1 MVSLDTVG
9 LPADLTHQ
17 TAPVGQ
23 IPCIWPAYI
32 TSVILIRMRA
42 GDIIVI
48 ARRRAGLTQQE
59 LGGRLGTSQVTVA
72 RWESG
77 ATEPKFEM
85 VQEVVAACEL
95 DLTLGLATEDEG
107 SWTSL
112 IYEQLGRK
120 PAERVRHLS
129 RDRFDRV
136 AALELVAAVGLRA
149 VIVGEVAGALHG
161 WPLVLSEQGTLD
173 FVVHPDDRELAE
185 ETVLAA
191 AVEPDRV
198 RLLDVPAGTHGFA
211 DLARAAVE
219 VTVGRS
225 AVEVA
230 GLVDLLRIALTDAA
244 PYSQRFALAIDA
256 TLQLTAREPS
266 PTENKPPSLR
276 ARRARADEWL
286 ARQTR

>member
-1 MVSLDTVG
+1 V
-9 LPADLTHQ
+9 
-17 TAPVGQ
+17 
-23 IPCIWPAYI
+23 
-32 TSVILIRMRA
+32 RA
-42 GDIIVI
+42 RDIVVI

-59 LGGRLGTSQVTVA
+59 LGGRFGTSQVTVA

-77 ATEPKFEM
+77 TTEPKFQT

-95 DLTLGLATEDEG
+95 DLTLGLATADEG

-112 IYEQLGRK
+112 IHEQLGRE

-136 AALELVAAVGLRA
+136 AALELLGAVGLRA
-149 VIVGEVAGALHG
+149 VVVGEVAGALHG
-161 WPLVLSEQGTLD
+161 WPLILSDEGTLD
-173 FVVHPDDRELAE
+173 LVVHPEDRGLAE

-198 RLLDVPAGTHGFA
+198 RLLDAPAGTHGFA

-219 VTVGRS
+219 VTVGGS

-230 GLVDLLRIALTDAA
+230 GLVDLLRIALTDPAS
-244 PYSQRFALAIDA
+244 YSQRFALALDA
-256 TLQLTAREPS
+256 TLQLTVRGAS
-266 PTENKPPSLR
+266 PAENRPPSLQER
-276 ARRARADEWL
+276 CARADAWL
-286 ARQTR
+286 AKQTR